1 MTQTLRGFEHAL
13 PIALLRARE
22 ATMRKFKPQVDA
34 LDLTMQQWRVI
45 RALAENESLAAT
57 ELSERCVILPSSIT
71 RILNSLIKKGYITH
85 TADPDGRRR
94 AVSLT
99 PTGMRIYRQMAMKS
113 EAIYRVIEE
122 RFSRENMEL
131 LLSLLAQLRHAADDI
146 PASMLPPIDEDFIA
160 MLELNDED

>member
-1 MTQTLRGFEHAL
+1 MAQTLRGFEHAL

-45 RALAENESLAAT
+45 RALAENDSLAAT

-71 RILNSLIKKGYITH
+71 RILNSLIKKGYITE
-85 TADPDGRRR
+85 TAHPDGRRR
-94 AVSLT
+94 AVGLT
-99 PTGMRIYRQMAMKS
+99 PAGMRIYRQMAMKS

-131 LLSLLAQLRHAADDI
+131 LLTLLAQLRVAADEI
-146 PASMLPPIDEDFIA
+146 PASMLPAVDEDFLA
-160 MLELNDED
+160 MPEQDDEA